1 MIIVKLGGSVITDKE
16 RLRRFRKTACS
27 RLCGELKSAKD
38 DLILIH
44 GAGSFGHIVASR
56 AQLHLG
62 VGKTDLEKLKQV
74 ATVHRDVRELNAKVL
89 GCMAG
94 KRLHGFSLAPH
105 TVASFSGG
113 KMSAFCPEKFEM
125 LLDNDLIPVSFG
137 DVVPDREL
145 TFSICSGDL
154 LMLAIAEH
162 FRPKMAVF
170 VADVDGV
177 FDKDPKEFKDA
188 KLLGEVSKR
197 NIRKIAA
204 GTRDRDV
211 TGAMRG
217 KLARMTEIAKHCENT
232 IILNGNAEGRL
243 GKALKGGK
251 VVSTKVVA

>member
-1 MIIVKLGGSVITDKE
+1 MILVKLGGSVITDKE

-27 RLCGELKSAKD
+27 RLCKELKSAKG
-38 DLILIH
+38 DLIVIH
-44 GAGSFGHIVASR
+44 GAGSFGHIIASK

-62 VGKTDLEKLKQV
+62 VKKNDLKKLRQV
-74 ATVHRDVRELNAKVL
+74 ALVHRDVLDLNAKVI
-89 GCMAG
+89 GCMAER
-94 KRLHGFSLAPH
+94 KLHGFSLAPH

-113 KMSAFCPEKFEM
+113 KMIGFCPEKFQM
-125 LLDNDLIPVSFG
+125 LLENDLIPVSFG

-154 LMLAIAEH
+154 LMLALGEH
-162 FRPKMAVF
+162 FKPEMAVF

-177 FDKDPKEFKDA
+177 FDKDPKEYKGA
-188 KLLGEVSKR
+188 KLLGEISKKNIGKVS
-197 NIRKIAA
+197 A
-204 GTRDRDV
+204 GTRDKDV

-243 GKALKGGK
+243 GSALKGEE
-251 VVSTKVVA
+251 VVSTRVVA

>member
-1 MIIVKLGGSVITDKE
+1 MIVVKLGGSVITDKDK
-16 RLRRFRKTACS
+16 LRRFRKTACS
-27 RLCGELKSAKD
+27 RLCGELRYAKD

-44 GAGSFGHIVASR
+44 GAGSFGHIVASK

-62 VGKTDLEKLKQV
+62 VGEDDLEKLRQV
-74 ATVHRDVRELNAKVL
+74 AAVHRDVRELNTKVL
-89 GCMAG
+89 GCMAE

-113 KMSAFCPEKFEM
+113 KMTGFCPEKFEM
-125 LLDNDLIPVSFG
+125 LLDNDMVPVSFG

-162 FRPKMAVF
+162 FEPKMAVF

-177 FDKDPKEFKDA
+177 FNKDPKEFKDA
-188 KLLGEVSKR
+188 KLLREISKR
-197 NIRKIAA
+197 NIGRVSA
-204 GTRDRDV
+204 GTRDKDV

-243 GKALKGGK
+243 GRALKGAE